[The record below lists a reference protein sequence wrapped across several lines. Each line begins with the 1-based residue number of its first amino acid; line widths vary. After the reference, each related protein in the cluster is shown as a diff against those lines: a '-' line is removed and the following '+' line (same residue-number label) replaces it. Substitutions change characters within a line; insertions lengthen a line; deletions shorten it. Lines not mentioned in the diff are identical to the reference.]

1 MEKFSRK
8 LHESCP
14 TVLLTRVI
22 WVIYYLIYIEVYIY
36 NWTDI
41 PPSTDDNLR
50 WSNPLCKPSV
60 YLVIVMYKRFSIFK
74 AWKSMPKVH
83 IIHVDIK
90 IDFADSKLIA
100 AACYWST
107 PGQSRYDRFAALFRG
122 VVSRHNI
129 LSCISCWITDC
140 IVACCWNWLYVKMSE
155 FQFSKIF
162 CHFYTFLIFFLTFLN
177 FLGRFSGIITNF
189 LSIVWHF
196 CTLTK
201 SFFDI
206 FTHF

>member
-1 MEKFSRK
+1 MLPYSSFMNSFWQIREKFSRK

-14 TVLLTRVI
+14 AVLLTRVI

-41 PPSTDDNLR
+41 PPSTDRLDNLR
-50 WSNPLCKPSV
+50 WSIPLCKPSV
-60 YLVIVMYKRFSIFK
+60 YLVIVMYKRFSVFK

-122 VVSRHNI
+122 VVSRHNR
-129 LSCISCWITDC
+129 LGCCSY
-140 IVACCWNWLYVKMSE
+140 IVAYCWLYVKMSE
-155 FQFSKIF
+155 F
-162 CHFYTFLIFFLTFLN
+162 
-177 FLGRFSGIITNF
+177 
-189 LSIVWHF
+189 
-196 CTLTK
+196 
-201 SFFDI
+201 
-206 FTHF
+206 